1 MNTEIEIKTPV
12 RLIDK
17 VPFVEGKINR
27 TTVLANESGEIVLL
41 ALDAGC
47 ELPQHEAHADVLV
60 QVLEGEADFGIN
72 GVRHHT
78 RVGDSLLMPAFTP
91 HSVYAP
97 KRVRL
102 LLTKLNV

>member
-1 MNTEIEIKTPV
+1 MNTELEIKTPV
-12 RLIDK
+12 RFIDK

-27 TTVLANESGEIVLL
+27 TTVLTNESGEIVLL

-60 QVLEGEADFGIN
+60 QVLEGEADFVIN
-72 GVRHHT
+72 GVRHHP

>member
-27 TTVLANESGEIVLL
+27 TSVLTNGSGEIILL

-60 QVLEGEADFGIN
+60 QVLEGEADFGID

-78 RVGDSLLMPAFTP
+78 RVGDSVLLPAFTP

-97 KRVRL
+97 KRARIMV
-102 LLTKLNV
+102 TKLNV

>member
-1 MNTEIEIKTPV
+1 MDTEIEIKTPV

-27 TTVLANESGEIVLL
+27 TTVLTNDSGAIVLL
-41 ALDAGC
+41 AFDAGC
-47 ELPQHEAHADVLV
+47 ELHQHEAHADVLV
-60 QVLEGEADFGIN
+60 QVLEGEVDFSID
-72 GVRHHT
+72 GVRHHM
-78 RVGDSLLMPAFTP
+78 RVGDSLLLPAFTP

-102 LLTKLNV
+102 LITKINV

>member
-1 MNTEIEIKTPV
+1 MDTEIEIKTPV

-27 TTVLANESGEIVLL
+27 TTVLSNGSGDVVLL

-47 ELPQHEAHADVLV
+47 EIPQHEAHADVLV
-60 QVLEGEADFGIN
+60 HVLEGEADFGID
-72 GVRHHT
+72 GVRNHT
-78 RVGDSLLMPAFTP
+78 RVGDSILLPAFTP

-102 LLTKLNV
+102 MRIKLNV